1 MELSGNTTINKLI
14 MLFVFDK
21 MDFPIMEDTVF
32 NLCTMSNSWISWM
45 ECKETVAQLLE
56 TGFIY
61 QSVHENKVYY
71 SITPDGRMCLSHF
84 YTRIPSSLR
93 AEITEYV
100 KENRMSFRRKQEYFR
115 NYYKN
120 ADGSY
125 TVQLKIMD
133 PAQTMLEIKLNVSN
147 QTRLQQMGR
156 KGRSSVLL
164 ATRAACRLKKRKSGE
179 TKNGIFQN
187 AKNLLP
193 PDNLRG

>member
-45 ECKETVAQLLE
+45 ECKETIAQLLE

-147 QTRLQQMGR
+147 RHIAKLVYN
-156 KGRSSVLL
+156 KWEEK
-164 ATRAACRLKKRKSGE
+164 AAQVFYSLHE
-179 TKNGIFQN
+179 Q
-187 AKNLLP
+187 LV
-193 PDNLRG
+193 D